1 MLGTKRS
8 SMMNFLIQIASPPL
22 QMMYLTSVV
31 KSIVVS
37 YLRLFQ
43 LTTLSFKAKKHI
55 LIVIYYY
62 QYLMKIGQCI
72 LFS

>member
-8 SMMNFLIQIASPPL
+8 SMMNFLIQIAPPP